1 MSEQQTVKFAPLGRK
16 YTVSKL
22 NYYLNHRFYKEHWG
36 MLTKPVDNEETV
48 NIPTIENPLTKI
60 SKLQIAILET
70 VEGNEKD
77 YTGMV
82 PRERVYSAM
91 RSKFPN
97 LSPAALSRS
106 LKRLELR
113 DLIRRTG
120 PSWSH
125 KQNYVKLTVAGR
137 ACLKARIASAGSQ
150 APPGGVTPLVKEASL
165 PGSNPPLRLELEG
178 RGRSSGLLPQG

>member
-1 MSEQQTVKFAPLGRK
+1 MSGQQTVKFVPFGGK

-82 PRERVYSAM
+82 PYKRVYYAM

-120 PSWSH
+120 PSWYNA
-125 KQNYVKLTVAGR
+125 QNYVKLTVAGK
-137 ACLKARIASAGSQ
+137 ACLSARAASTGSRGPKMSQ
-150 APPGGVTPLVKEASL
+150 NEGSDRSDVPGFK
-165 PGSNPPLRLELEG
+165 PGH
-178 RGRSSGLLPQG
+178 QD